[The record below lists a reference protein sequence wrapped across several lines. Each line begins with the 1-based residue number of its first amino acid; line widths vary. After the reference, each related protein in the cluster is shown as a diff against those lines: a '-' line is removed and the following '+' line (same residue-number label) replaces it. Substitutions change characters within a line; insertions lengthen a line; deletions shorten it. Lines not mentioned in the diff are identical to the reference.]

1 MPITGRERRQF
12 NDLIYKT
19 MSKSEISEMALAP
32 LSEIEDLVALGQKS
46 ENEMGLV
53 LRSVQIGLAT
63 SFCSTLS
70 AQHAQMQESLGVL
83 AKMNEKINADLAETL
98 PSMDVTDVLELR
110 ETMEKSIYRQMEME
124 RKIIQ
129 GRGLFPDDSLSDED
143 RKVLRLMATLQSPED
158 KARFMRMVEREFG
171 PENSYGGSAAG
182 AVDSAESEVT
192 EEIKV
197 AEPKP
202 RRSKFAKMADAEE
215 AKEVM
220 HGDIASAVNQDVA
233 GMPAEGFIGQS
244 APVAEE
250 TKEFDAPSTPA
261 PAPAPTFP
269 GSTIIEPTSSM
280 QQEEVVYQA
289 PEEEDEFAGM

>member
-1 MPITGRERRQF
+1 
-12 NDLIYKT
+12 

-171 PENSYGGSAAG
+171 PENSYGVSTESGEDSG
-182 AVDSAESEVT
+182 EPDAV

-220 HGDIASAVNQDVA
+220 HSDIASAVNQDAAGIPADA
-233 GMPAEGFIGQS
+233 GMPQT
-244 APVAEE
+244 APIAEE
-250 TKEFDAPSTPA
+250 TKEFDAPQNAA
-261 PAPAPTFP
+261 PAKAPTFP
-269 GSTIIEPTSSM
+269 GSTIIEPSSSM
-280 QQEEVVYQA
+280 QPEEVVYQA
-289 PEEEDEFAGM
+289 PDEEDEFAGM

>member
-1 MPITGRERRQF
+1 
-12 NDLIYKT
+12 

-124 RKIIQ
+124 RKIVQ

-171 PENSYGGSAAG
+171 PETSYGVSTESGE
-182 AVDSAESEVT
+182 DSAESEVV
-192 EEIKV
+192 EEIMV

-202 RRSKFAKMADAEE
+202 RRSKFAKIADAEE

-220 HGDIASAVNQDVA
+220 HSDIASAVNQDAAGIPADA
-233 GMPAEGFIGQS
+233 GMPQS

-250 TKEFDAPSTPA
+250 TEEFDAPTTTA
-261 PAPAPTFP
+261 AQAPTFP
-269 GSTIIEPTSSM
+269 GSTIIEPASTT
-280 QQEEVVYQA
+280 QPEEVVYQA

>member
-1 MPITGRERRQF
+1 
-12 NDLIYKT
+12 

-171 PENSYGGSAAG
+171 PENSYGVSTESGEDSG
-182 AVDSAESEVT
+182 EPDAV

-220 HGDIASAVNQDVA
+220 HSDIASVVNQDAAGIPADA
-233 GMPAEGFIGQS
+233 GMPQTAPIAAET
-244 APVAEE
+244 E
-250 TKEFDAPSTPA
+250 EFDAPQNAA
-261 PAPAPTFP
+261 PTQAPTFP
-269 GSTIIEPTSSM
+269 GSTIIEPSSSM
-280 QQEEVVYQA
+280 KPEKVVYQA
-289 PEEEDEFAGM
+289 PDEEDEFAGM

>member
-1 MPITGRERRQF
+1 
-12 NDLIYKT
+12 

-158 KARFMRMVEREFG
+158 KARFMRMIEREFG
-171 PENSYGGSAAG
+171 PENSYGGLSDSEEDSTVSG
-182 AVDSAESEVT
+182 VDSTESEVS

-197 AEPKP
+197 AAPKP

-220 HGDIASAVNQDVA
+220 HSDIASAVNQDA
-233 GMPAEGFIGQS
+233 TGIGADGFISQS

-250 TKEFDAPSTPA
+250 TKEFDAPSITA
-261 PAPAPTFP
+261 PTQAPTFP
-269 GSTIIEPTSSM
+269 GSTIIEPKSSI
-280 QQEEVVYQA
+280 QLDEVVYEA